1 MKNASAS
8 LTYHRETEMS
18 QLHELSR
25 RSFLRRAGVTAVLG
39 AVGTRPNPAGAQG
52 LPATSSRQT
61 FDFDEIYDRRGSE
74 SIKWDRPIEGV
85 DEAIEVGMG
94 IADMDFR
101 TAPCITDALARRC
114 EHENW
119 GYLERP
125 ESYTQAIV
133 DWNQRRYGLE
143 IDPNSIELTSG
154 VHSGL
159 IAALRTFSPPGS
171 SVLMNTPTYDGF
183 YNFELRFTR
192 TVAEESEMQVVDG
205 RYQVD
210 WDDFERRAGRANV
223 FLLCNP
229 QNPTGN
235 CWSEEELLRM
245 GEICLRHGVIVLAD
259 EIHCDFVTA
268 GNRYTPFASLPDRE
282 IVDNSLTFKGVSKSF
297 SLAAMKAAWY
307 FSTNLDLLERVRSNT
322 RVDLS
327 TLGMEANRAA
337 LIEGD
342 DWLDQLLPYIDA
354 NHDFVEAYLRDNVP
368 SVKYTKAQG
377 TYLAWLDVSELAE
390 RVGAHEMA
398 VVESRTSASVVTAE
412 QIMQRWFGNHAR
424 IYLNPGSAYG
434 TGGTGHMRMNI
445 ATSRLLIQ
453 KALDNIAAAVAMA

>member
-1 MKNASAS
+1 
-8 LTYHRETEMS
+8 MS

-25 RSFLRRAGVTAVLG
+25 RAFLRRAGATAVLG
-39 AVGTRPNPAGAQG
+39 AVGAKTNLTGAQG
-52 LPATSSRQT
+52 LPAPTSRQT
-61 FDFDEIYDRRGSE
+61 FDFDEIYDRRGTE
-74 SIKWDRPIEGV
+74 SIKWDRSIEGV
-85 DEAIEVGMG
+85 EAEIDVGMG

-101 TAPCITDALARRC
+101 AAPCITEALARRC

-125 ESYTQAIV
+125 DSFTQAIV

-143 IDPNSIELTSG
+143 IDPGSIELTSG

-159 IAALRTFSPPGS
+159 IAALRTFSPPRS
-171 SVLMNTPTYDGF
+171 SVLFNTPTYDGF
-183 YNFELRFTR
+183 YNFELRYTR
-192 TVAEESEMQVVDG
+192 TVAEDSEMQLVDG

-210 WDDFERRAGRANV
+210 WDDFERRAGRADV

-235 CWSEEELLRM
+235 CWSEEDLLRM
-245 GEICLRHGVIVLAD
+245 GEICLRRRVIVLAD
-259 EIHCDFVTA
+259 EVHCDFVTA

-282 IVDNSLTFKGVSKSF
+282 IVNNSLTFKGASKSF

-307 FSTNLDLLERVRSNT
+307 FSTNSDLLARVRSNT

-354 NHDFVEAYLRDNVP
+354 NHDFVERYLRENIP
-368 SVKYTKAQG
+368 TIKYTKAQG

-390 RVGAHEMA
+390 KVGARELA
-398 VVESRTSASVVTAE
+398 EEENRTSETTVTPE
-412 QIMQRWFGNHAR
+412 QIMQRWFGNNAR

-434 TGGTGHMRMNI
+434 TGGAGHMRMNL
-445 ATSRLLIQ
+445 ATSRLLIRR
-453 KALDNIAAAVAMA
+453 ALDNMAAAVAMA

>member
-1 MKNASAS
+1 M
-8 LTYHRETEMS
+8 
-18 QLHELSR
+18 
-25 RSFLRRAGVTAVLG
+25 RRAGVTAVLG

-101 TAPCITDALARRC
+101 TAPCITNALARRC

-125 ESYTQAIV
+125 DSYTQAIV

-210 WDDFERRAGRANV
+210 WDDFERRAGRASV

-245 GEICLRHGVIVLAD
+245 GEICLRHRVIVLAD

-390 RVGAHEMA
+390 RVRAHEMA

>member
-1 MKNASAS
+1 
-8 LTYHRETEMS
+8 MS

-25 RSFLRRAGVTAVLG
+25 RTFLRRAGVTAVLG

-61 FDFDEIYDRRGSE
+61 FDFDEIDDRRGSE

-101 TAPCITDALARRC
+101 TAPCITDALAKRC

-210 WDDFERRAGRANV
+210 WDDFERRAGRASV

-245 GEICLRHGVIVLAD
+245 GEICLRHRVIVLAD

-268 GNRYTPFASLPDRE
+268 GNRYTPFASLPDRD
-282 IVDNSLTFKGVSKSF
+282 IVNNSLTFKGVSKSF

-307 FSTNLDLLERVRSNT
+307 FSTNPDLLERVRSNT

-368 SVKYTKAQG
+368 SVRYTKAQG

-445 ATSRLLIQ
+445 ATSRHLIQ

>member
-1 MKNASAS
+1 M
-8 LTYHRETEMS
+8 
-18 QLHELSR
+18 
-25 RSFLRRAGVTAVLG
+25 RRAGVTAVLG

-101 TAPCITDALARRC
+101 AAPCITDALAKRC

-133 DWNQRRYGLE
+133 EWNQRRYGLE

-210 WDDFERRAGRANV
+210 WDDFERRAGRASV

-235 CWSEEELLRM
+235 CWSEEDLLRM
-245 GEICLRHGVIVLAD
+245 GEICLRHRVIVLAD

-390 RVGAHEMA
+390 RVGAHDMA

>member
-1 MKNASAS
+1 MKIASAS

-25 RSFLRRAGVTAVLG
+25 RTFLRRAGVAAVLG

-85 DEAIEVGMG
+85 QEVIEVGMG

-101 TAPCITDALARRC
+101 AAPCITDALARRC

-133 DWNQRRYGLE
+133 EWNQRRYGLE

-245 GEICLRHGVIVLAD
+245 GEICLRHRVIVLAD

-390 RVGAHEMA
+390 RIGAHEMA

-412 QIMQRWFGNHAR
+412 QIMQRWFGNNAR

-434 TGGTGHMRMNI
+434 TGGAGHMRMNL
-445 ATSRLLIQ
+445 ATSRLLIR

>member
-1 MKNASAS
+1 
-8 LTYHRETEMS
+8 MS
-18 QLHELSR
+18 KLHEFSR
-25 RSFLRRAGVTAVLG
+25 RTFLRRAGTTAVLG
-39 AVGTRPNPAGAQG
+39 AVGAQSNLTGAQQ
-52 LPATSSRQT
+52 LPTADSAQT
-61 FDFDEIYDRRGSE
+61 FDFDEIYDRRGTE
-74 SIKWDRPIEGV
+74 SIKWDRTIEGV
-85 DEAIEVGMG
+85 EEVIEVGMG

-101 TAPCITDALARRC
+101 AAPCITNALARRC

-143 IDPNSIELTSG
+143 IDPDSIELTSG

-159 IAALRTFSPPGS
+159 IAALRSFSPPGS
-171 SVLMNTPTYDGF
+171 RVLMNTPTYDGF
-183 YNFELRFTR
+183 YNFELRYTR

-205 RYQVD
+205 RYRID

-235 CWSEEELLRM
+235 CWSEEDLLRM
-245 GEICLRHGVIVLAD
+245 GETCLRHRVIVLAD
-259 EIHCDFVTA
+259 EVHCDFVTA

-282 IVDNSLTFKGVSKSF
+282 IVNNSLTFKGASKSF
-297 SLAAMKAAWY
+297 SIAAMKAAWY
-307 FSTNLDLLERVRSNT
+307 FSTNPDLLERVRSNT

-398 VVESRTSASVVTAE
+398 AQENRTSASAVTAE
-412 QIMQRWFGNHAR
+412 QIMQRWFGSHAR

-434 TGGTGHMRMNI
+434 TGGAGRMRMNL
-445 ATSRLLIQ
+445 ATSRLLIR
-453 KALDNIAAAVAMA
+453 KALDNIVAAVAMA

>member
-1 MKNASAS
+1 MP
-8 LTYHRETEMS
+8 
-18 QLHELSR
+18 QLRELSR
-25 RSFLRRAGVTAVLG
+25 RTFLKRAGTTAALG
-39 AVGTRPNPAGAQG
+39 AVGARPTLAGAQG
-52 LPATSSRQT
+52 LPASGSRQT

-85 DEAIEVGMG
+85 DGETEVGMG

-101 TAPCITDALARRC
+101 AAPCITNALARRC

-125 ESYTQAIV
+125 DSYTQAIV

-143 IDPNSIELTSG
+143 IDPATIELTSG

-171 SVLMNTPTYDGF
+171 RVLMNTPTYDGF
-183 YNFELRFTR
+183 YNFDLRLTR
-192 TVAEESEMQVVDG
+192 TVAEDSEMQVMDG
-205 RYQVD
+205 RYHVD

-235 CWSEEELLRM
+235 CWSEEDLLRM
-245 GEICLRHGVIVLAD
+245 GEICLRRRVIVLAD

-282 IVDNSLTFKGVSKSF
+282 IVDNSLTFKSTSKSF

-307 FSTNLDLLERVRSNT
+307 FSTNPDLLERARSNT

-337 LIEGD
+337 LMEGD

-354 NHDFVEAYLRDNVP
+354 NHDFVERYLRENIP
-368 SVKYTKAQG
+368 AIKYTKAQG
-377 TYLAWLDVSELAE
+377 TYLAWLDVSELSE
-390 RVGAHEMA
+390 RVGAREMA
-398 VVESRTSASVVTAE
+398 ERENGTAE
-412 QIMQRWFGNHAR
+412 STVTPEEIMQRWFGNNAR
-424 IYLNPGSAYG
+424 VYLNPGSAYG
-434 TGGTGHMRMNI
+434 TGGSGHMRMNL
-445 ATSRLLIQ
+445 ATSRLLIR
-453 KALDNIAAAVAMA
+453 KALDNIRAAVAVA

>member
-1 MKNASAS
+1 MKIASAS

-25 RSFLRRAGVTAVLG
+25 RTFLRRAGVTAVLG

-85 DEAIEVGMG
+85 QEVIEVGMG

-101 TAPCITDALARRC
+101 AAPCITDALARRC

-125 ESYTQAIV
+125 DSYTQAIV
-133 DWNQRRYGLE
+133 EWNQRRYGLE

-245 GEICLRHGVIVLAD
+245 GEICLRHRVIVLAD

-390 RVGAHEMA
+390 RVGAHDMA

-434 TGGTGHMRMNI
+434 TGGSGHMRMNI

>member
-1 MKNASAS
+1 M
-8 LTYHRETEMS
+8 
-18 QLHELSR
+18 
-25 RSFLRRAGVTAVLG
+25 RRAGVTAVLG

-61 FDFDEIYDRRGSE
+61 FDFDEIDDRRGSE

-210 WDDFERRAGRANV
+210 WDDFERRAGRASV

-245 GEICLRHGVIVLAD
+245 GEICLRHRVIVLAD

-268 GNRYTPFASLPDRE
+268 GNRYTPFASLPDRD
-282 IVDNSLTFKGVSKSF
+282 IVNNSLTFKGVSKSF

-307 FSTNLDLLERVRSNT
+307 FSTNPDLLERVRSNT

-390 RVGAHEMA
+390 RIGAHEMA
-398 VVESRTSASVVTAE
+398 AQENRTSASVITAE

-434 TGGTGHMRMNI
+434 TGGAGHMRMNI

>member
-1 MKNASAS
+1 MP
-8 LTYHRETEMS
+8 

-25 RSFLRRAGVTAVLG
+25 RAFLKRTGMTAVLG
-39 AVGTRPNPAGAQG
+39 AVGARPNLTGAQG
-52 LPATSSRQT
+52 LPASSSPQT

-85 DEAIEVGMG
+85 DAEIEVGMG

-101 TAPCITDALARRC
+101 AAPCITNALARRC

-119 GYLERP
+119 GYLQRP
-125 ESYTQAIV
+125 DSFTQAIV

-143 IDPNSIELTSG
+143 IDPGSIELTSG

-171 SVLMNTPTYDGF
+171 RVLMNTPTYDGF
-183 YNFELRFTR
+183 YNFELRYTR
-192 TVAEESEMQVVDG
+192 TVAEESEMQLLDG
-205 RYQVD
+205 RYRID
-210 WDDFERRAGRANV
+210 WDDFERRATRASV
-223 FLLCNP
+223 FILCNP

-235 CWSEEELLRM
+235 CWSEEDLLRM
-245 GEICLRHGVIVLAD
+245 GEICLRRRVIVLAD

-282 IVDNSLTFKGVSKSF
+282 IVNNSLSFKGVSKSF
-297 SLAAMKAAWY
+297 SIAAMKAAWY
-307 FSTNLDLLERVRSNT
+307 FSTNPDLLARARSNT

-354 NHDFVEAYLRDNVP
+354 NHDFAERYLRENIP
-368 SVKYTKAQG
+368 MIKFTKPQG

-390 RVGAHEMA
+390 RVGAHELA
-398 VVESRTSASVVTAE
+398 EEENRTSENTVTPE
-412 QIMQRWFGNHAR
+412 QIMQRWFGTNAR

-434 TGGTGHMRMNI
+434 AGGAGHMRMNL
-445 ATSRLLIQ
+445 ATSRLLIRR
-453 KALDNIAAAVAMA
+453 ALDNIAAAVAMA

>member
-1 MKNASAS
+1 
-8 LTYHRETEMS
+8 
-18 QLHELSR
+18 
-25 RSFLRRAGVTAVLG
+25 
-39 AVGTRPNPAGAQG
+39 
-52 LPATSSRQT
+52 
-61 FDFDEIYDRRGSE
+61 
-74 SIKWDRPIEGV
+74 
-85 DEAIEVGMG
+85 
-94 IADMDFR
+94 
-101 TAPCITDALARRC
+101 
-114 EHENW
+114 
-119 GYLERP
+119 
-125 ESYTQAIV
+125 
-133 DWNQRRYGLE
+133 
-143 IDPNSIELTSG
+143 
-154 VHSGL
+154 
-159 IAALRTFSPPGS
+159 
-171 SVLMNTPTYDGF
+171 MNTPTYDGF

-235 CWSEEELLRM
+235 CWSEEDLLRM
-245 GEICLRHGVIVLAD
+245 GEICLRHRVIVLAD

-390 RVGAHEMA
+390 RVGAHDMA

-434 TGGTGHMRMNI
+434 TGGAGHMRMNI

>member
-1 MKNASAS
+1 M
-8 LTYHRETEMS
+8 
-18 QLHELSR
+18 
-25 RSFLRRAGVTAVLG
+25 RRAGVTAVLG
-39 AVGTRPNPAGAQG
+39 AVGTRPNPVGAQG

-101 TAPCITDALARRC
+101 AAPCITNALARRC

-125 ESYTQAIV
+125 DSYTQAIV

-235 CWSEEELLRM
+235 CWSEEDLLRM
-245 GEICLRHGVIVLAD
+245 GEICLRHRVIVLAD

-307 FSTNLDLLERVRSNT
+307 FSTNLDLLERVRSNS

-368 SVKYTKAQG
+368 SVRYTKAQG

-390 RVGAHEMA
+390 RIGAHEMA

-434 TGGTGHMRMNI
+434 TGGAGHMRMNI

>member
-1 MKNASAS
+1 MKIASAS

-25 RSFLRRAGVTAVLG
+25 RTFLRRAGVTAVLG

-85 DEAIEVGMG
+85 QEVIEVGMG

-101 TAPCITDALARRC
+101 AAPCITDALARRC

-133 DWNQRRYGLE
+133 EWNQRRYGLE

-245 GEICLRHGVIVLAD
+245 GEICLRHRVIVLAD

-390 RVGAHEMA
+390 RVGAHDMA